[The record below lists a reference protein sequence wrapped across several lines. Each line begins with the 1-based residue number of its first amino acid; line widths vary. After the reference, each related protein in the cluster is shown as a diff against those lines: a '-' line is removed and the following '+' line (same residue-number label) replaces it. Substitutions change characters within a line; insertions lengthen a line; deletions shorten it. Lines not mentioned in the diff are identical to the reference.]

1 MVTKRR
7 EIPPGFVAAGQFDYP
22 GHQHKAEQEPTEKK
36 MRLGSDTRFGSRGWK
51 QAQRG
56 EEDAQESGLQQKV
69 VPLKVHK
76 HLPRNAQRKVGSPK
90 SYKTERWGN
99 ACDEQQAQENACA
112 TQ

>member
-56 EEDAQESGLQQKV
+56 EEDAQEAGLQEKV
-69 VPLKVHK
+69 VPLEIHEY
-76 HLPRNAQRKVGSPK
+76 LPRDTQRKVGSPK
-90 SYKTERWGN
+90 RYKTERWHDSGN
-99 ACDEQQAQENACA
+99 E
-112 TQ
+112 